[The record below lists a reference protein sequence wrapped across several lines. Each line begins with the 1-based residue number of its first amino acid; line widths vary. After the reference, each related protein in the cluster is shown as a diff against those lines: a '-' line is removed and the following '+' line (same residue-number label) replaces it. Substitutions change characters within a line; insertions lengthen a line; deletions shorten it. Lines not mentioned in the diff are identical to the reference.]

1 MTEQDINKINGY
13 IVQIARGNKSAL
25 EALADIV
32 SARMLSVALSVVG
45 NRAVAEDVVQDSFLC
60 IYRKAYSF
68 RGGNGY
74 SWICKITQN
83 TALNRLRSEKR
94 NMGCDFELFS
104 IAADDN
110 VEERATAAIAV
121 QQAMDGLSELEK
133 RVVYQKYFMDF
144 TVRDSAKGLEK
155 SKSTVARAIAS
166 AEKKIRN
173 FLDGGTKTR

>member
-104 IAADDN
+104 LAADDN
-110 VEERATAAIAV
+110 VEERATATIAV

-144 TVRDSAKGLEK
+144 TVRDSAKSLGK

-166 AEKKIRN
+166 AEEKIKN